1 MHALPVLL
9 EKWRSGFADGN
20 VRLSVA
26 AGLHQGA
33 TISLDGSAYVI
44 GSDAE
49 ADIVLKD
56 AGIAA
61 RHVLVRPAGTRVEIE
76 AVGGDVEVDTHHI
89 AKGHGYRS
97 RLPVNIVVGDA
108 QMVICAPS
116 QPEPKSF
123 FKRPTTAVAAV
134 VCCIGVFAS
143 LAAHALMSPP
153 VGAGPGAD
161 SGSTMQAATPDKAET
176 PAVAQGLLAAQL
188 DQAGISGVTLAVE
201 KNRLVASGALAKEKS
216 EAWLNIQSWFDRS
229 YGDRLVLTSNV
240 TVSGVGTPPRLALQA
255 IWFGPNSYVLAGDGT
270 RYHEGAYVE
279 DGWMI
284 SKIGEKSLHL
294 SKEGAT
300 IALNYR

>member
-1 MHALPVLL
+1 MHALPALL

-61 RHVLVRPAGTRVEIE
+61 RHVLVRPTGRRIEIE
-76 AVGGDVEVDTHHI
+76 AVGGDVEVNTHHI
-89 AKGHGYRS
+89 AEGHGYRS

-123 FKRPTTAVAAV
+123 FKRPTTAVATV

-153 VGAGPGAD
+153 VGADLGAD
-161 SGSTMQAATPDKAET
+161 PGSTMQAAMPDKAET

-188 DQAGISGVTLAVE
+188 DQAGIGGVTLAVE

-216 EAWLNIQSWFDRS
+216 EAWLDIQSWFDRN
-229 YGDRLVLTSNV
+229 YGDRIVLTSNV
-240 TVSGVGTPPRLALQA
+240 AVNGVGTPPRLALQA

-270 RYHEGAYVE
+270 RYHEGAYVD

>member
-1 MHALPVLL
+1 MHALPVIL
-9 EKWRSGFADGN
+9 EKWRNGFADGN

-26 AGLHQGA
+26 AGLHRGA
-33 TISLDGSAYVI
+33 TISLDGSAHVI

-56 AGIAA
+56 AGIAP
-61 RHVLVRPAGTRVEIE
+61 RHVLLRPAGRRIEIE
-76 AVGGDVEVDTHHI
+76 AVGGHVEVDSHHVSE
-89 AKGHGYRS
+89 GHGYRT
-97 RLPVNIVVGDA
+97 RLPVNIVVGSA
-108 QMVICAPS
+108 RMVICAPS

-123 FKRPTTAVAAV
+123 FRRPTTAVAAV
-134 VCCIGVFAS
+134 VCCVGVFVS
-143 LAAHALMSPP
+143 LAAHALMSAP
-153 VGAGPGAD
+153 VGARLDTDTAN
-161 SGSTMQAATPDKAET
+161 TVQVATQNTAET
-176 PAVAQGLLAAQL
+176 PTMARGILTAQL

-216 EAWLNIQSWFDRS
+216 EAWLDIQSWFDRT
-229 YGDRLVLTSNV
+229 YGDKIVLTSNV
-240 TVSGVGTPPRLALQA
+240 TVSGVGAPPRLALQA
-255 IWFGPNSYVLAGDGT
+255 IWFGPNSYVLAGDGA
-270 RYHEGAYVE
+270 RYHEGAYVD